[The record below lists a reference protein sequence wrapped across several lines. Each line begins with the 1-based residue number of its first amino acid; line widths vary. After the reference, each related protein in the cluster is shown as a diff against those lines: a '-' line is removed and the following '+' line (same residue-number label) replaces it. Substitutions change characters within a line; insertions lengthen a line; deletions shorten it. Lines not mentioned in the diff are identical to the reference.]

1 MSSYTKQGEKLS
13 LDDDDFKAN
22 TNKQLAEEGILK
34 MAYYLKKNN
43 VELREI
49 FIDLLY
55 DETIEGKEFE
65 LIPLREFS
73 EFVKKEME
81 LDE

>member
-1 MSSYTKQGEKLS
+1 
-13 LDDDDFKAN
+13 
-22 TNKQLAEEGILK
+22 
-34 MAYYLKKNN
+34 MAYHLKKNN

-55 DETIEGKEFE
+55 DETIDGKEFE